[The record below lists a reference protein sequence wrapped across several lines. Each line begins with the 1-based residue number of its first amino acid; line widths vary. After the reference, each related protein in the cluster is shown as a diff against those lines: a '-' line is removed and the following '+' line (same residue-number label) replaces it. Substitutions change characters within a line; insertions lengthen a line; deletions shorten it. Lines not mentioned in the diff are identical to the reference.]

1 MITWLSLL
9 SATNRR
15 ATSRLQSVL
24 VMYWICVLKLPV
36 LLFVKQVLLDQMQMD
51 LIITIILAL
60 KPPLLSQQ
68 LHKHQQQLHH
78 QCPLPPP
85 QLPSCLPST
94 AIVNLENG
102 KSVIM
107 SELQKRDLVLLLHYH
122 NFYPLEKKC

>member
-1 MITWLSLL
+1 MG
-9 SATNRR
+9 
-15 ATSRLQSVL
+15 
-24 VMYWICVLKLPV
+24 VLKLAV

-68 LHKHQQQLHH
+68 LHNHQQQLHH